1 MQKGEIYY
9 SRQLGHPFIFFEN
22 INEHADQFLACMVTH
37 SAKFIENI
45 KMTPKHFKVNDPK
58 GSLYKFQYH
67 KTHLTKRKLI
77 KTIDLGEFKK
87 VGELTEEGILFI
99 EKHIG
104 MLKEEYFKTSK
115 DRY

>member
-22 INEHADQFLACMVTH
+22 TDEQDDQFLACMVTH
-37 SAKFIENI
+37 STKISENI
-45 KMTPKHFKVNDPK
+45 KMDPLHFKVNDSE
-58 GSLYKFQYH
+58 GNLFKFQYH

-87 VGELTEEGILFI
+87 VGELTDEGILFV
-99 EKHIG
+99 EKHIRK
-104 MLKEEYFKTSK
+104 LKE
-115 DRY
+115 